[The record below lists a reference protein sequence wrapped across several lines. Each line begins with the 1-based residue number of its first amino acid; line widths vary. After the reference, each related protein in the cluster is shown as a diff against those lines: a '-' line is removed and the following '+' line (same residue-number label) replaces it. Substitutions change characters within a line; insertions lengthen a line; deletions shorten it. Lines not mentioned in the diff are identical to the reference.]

1 MFFVWS
7 EKFQSS
13 EQIVE
18 VMVVFT
24 RQGGRWSKGAL
35 CVDYTVT
42 IGWLWTE
49 VVLMR
54 RHHVR
59 A

>member
-1 MFFVWS
+1 MFGPK
-7 EKFQSS
+7 KFQSS

-18 VMVVFT
+18 VMVVLT